1 MDYHRDYRE
10 KYRRSKSKPYNKN
23 HDYYNSYYYSSYYDN
38 KEPEKISS
46 KIEIGNSVNINRK
59 FFLDKDDLNKY
70 NLRQINLYN
79 EYLELKSNSI
89 SKILPPLLPKLITK
103 IHNFQNSESEDEK
116 YNYKTQRKNYKY
128 YTRGRN
134 LNQFDIRNNFR
145 RNRKIYYFRSPF

>member
-1 MDYHRDYRE
+1 MDYYRE

-46 KIEIGNSVNINRK
+46 KIEIGNNVNLNRK

-89 SKILPPLLPKLITK
+89 SKILPPLLPKLFKK
-103 IHNFQNSESEDEK
+103 INHFQNSESEDEK
-116 YNYKTQRKNYKY
+116 
-128 YTRGRN
+128 
-134 LNQFDIRNNFR
+134 
-145 RNRKIYYFRSPF
+145 